1 MLNTS
6 QLKKVVI
13 ALSKFLV
20 YLVDSLLEKHSSKKH
35 SNSNRQKP
43 FEVSV
48 VTMVTLV
55 TFFFC
60 LQLLVSAFSTFLY
73 LFLQMVIRVTHYI
86 YFNEQQTVD
95 DEV

>member
-1 MLNTS
+1 MLNTL

-20 YLVDSLLEKHSSKKH
+20 YLVDLLLEKHSSKNIRTLTGK
-35 SNSNRQKP
+35 KT

-55 TFFFC
+55 TFFFVC
-60 LQLLVSAFSTFLY
+60 SYQLV
-73 LFLQMVIRVTHYI
+73 LFQLFYTS
-86 YFNEQQTVD
+86 FFKW
-95 DEV
+95 